1 METRAHYIIV
11 GLFTLTA
18 GAFALLFALWMSRSA
33 TDNDVVVYDVI
44 FREAVSGL
52 SVGSPVQYSGIR
64 VGEVERL
71 RLDPQ
76 DPRQVWAR
84 VRISSSAPV
93 KVDTLAR
100 LTMLNITGAAGI
112 ELSQGLP
119 SSPLLTAEQGSV
131 PIIQAAQ
138 SSLARLR
145 LNSDELLISIT
156 SLLDRANQ
164 MLSAE
169 NGEYV
174 TRILSNVEVVT
185 TNLVEQQATLG
196 AGLARL
202 ASAGEALNQLLA
214 RVDEQIAEHGDPL
227 LNSAAET
234 MVNMQR
240 FTQQMTTLMNDN
252 EQALTNGMQSFNE
265 LGPAIEDL
273 RGVLSG
279 LNDITN
285 RLEEDPA
292 GFLLGDDNIKEYQ
305 P

>member
-1 METRAHYIIV
+1 METRAHHIIV

-18 GAFALLFALWMSRSA
+18 GAFALLFALWMSRSG
-33 TDNDVVVYDVI
+33 TDSDVVAYDVI

-84 VRISSSAPV
+84 VSVSSSAPV

-119 SSPLLTAEQGSV
+119 SSPLLTSEQGV
-131 PIIQAAQ
+131 PVIQAEQ

-169 NGEYV
+169 NGAYV

-185 TNLVEQQATLG
+185 TNLVEQQATLR
-196 AGLARL
+196 AGLASL
-202 ASAGEALNQLLA
+202 ASAGEELNQLLA
-214 RVDEQIAEHGDPL
+214 RVDELFAEHGDPL
-227 LNSAAET
+227 LTSAAET

-252 EQALTNGMQSFNE
+252 EQALSNGMQSFNE

-279 LNDITN
+279 LNDITK

>member
-1 METRAHYIIV
+1 METRAHHIII
-11 GLFTLTA
+11 GLFTLGA
-18 GAFALLFALWMSRSA
+18 GALALLFALWMSHSG
-33 TDNDVVVYDVI
+33 TDDDVRLYDVI

-119 SSPLLTAEQGSV
+119 ESALLTAGEGV
-131 PIIQAAQ
+131 PVIQAEQ

-145 LNSDELLISIT
+145 LNSDELLLSIT

-164 MLSAE
+164 MLSEE
-169 NGEYV
+169 NGTYIS
-174 TRILSNVEVVT
+174 RILGNLNSVT
-185 TNLVEQQATLG
+185 DNLVEQQATLR
-196 AGLARL
+196 AGLASL
-202 ASAGEALNQLLA
+202 ASAGEELNQLLG
-214 RVDEQIAEHGDPL
+214 RVDDQFAEHGDPL
-227 LNSAAET
+227 LNTAAEP
-234 MVNMQR
+234 MDNVQR
-240 FTQQMTTLMNDN
+240 FTLQMTTLMGDN
-252 EQALTNGMQSFNE
+252 EQALSNGMQSFNE
-265 LGPAIEDL
+265 LGPAIEEL
-273 RGVLSG
+273 RSVLSG
-279 LNDITN
+279 LNDITT

>member
-1 METRAHYIIV
+1 METRAHHIII
-11 GLFTLTA
+11 GLFTLGA
-18 GAFALLFALWMSRSA
+18 GALALLFALWMSRSG
-33 TDNDVVVYDVI
+33 TDDDVRLYDVI

-119 SSPLLTAEQGSV
+119 ESALLTAGEGV
-131 PIIQAAQ
+131 PVIQAEQ

-145 LNSDELLISIT
+145 LNSDELLLSIT

-164 MLSAE
+164 MLSEE
-169 NGEYV
+169 NGAYI
-174 TRILSNVEVVT
+174 TRILGNLNSVT
-185 TNLVEQQATLG
+185 DNLVEQQATLR
-196 AGLARL
+196 AGLASL
-202 ASAGEALNQLLA
+202 ASAGEELNQLLG
-214 RVDEQIAEHGDPL
+214 RVDDQFAEHGDPL
-227 LNSAAET
+227 LNTAAET
-234 MVNMQR
+234 MNNVQR
-240 FTQQMTTLMNDN
+240 FTLQMTTLMDENQ
-252 EQALTNGMQSFNE
+252 QALSNGMQSFNE
-265 LGPAIEDL
+265 LGPAIEEL

-279 LNDITN
+279 LNDITT

>member
-1 METRAHYIIV
+1 METRAHHIIV

-18 GAFALLFALWMSRSA
+18 GAFALLFALWMSRSGS
-33 TDNDVVVYDVI
+33 DNDVVVYDVI

-71 RLDPQ
+71 RLDPE

-119 SSPLLTAEQGSV
+119 SSPLLTSDQGV
-131 PIIQAAQ
+131 PVIQAEQ

-164 MLSAE
+164 MLSEE
-169 NGEYV
+169 NGQYV

-185 TNLVEQQATLG
+185 TNLVEQQATLR
-196 AGLARL
+196 AGLASL
-202 ASAGEALNQLLA
+202 ASAGEELNQLLA
-214 RVDEQIAEHGDPL
+214 RVDEQFAEHGDPL
-227 LNSAAET
+227 LTSAAET

-252 EQALTNGMQSFNE
+252 EQALSNGMQSFNE

-279 LNDITN
+279 LNDITA

-292 GFLLGDDNIKEYQ
+292 GFLLGDDNIKEYR

>member
-1 METRAHYIIV
+1 METRAHHIIV

-18 GAFALLFALWMSRSA
+18 GAFALLFALWMSRSG

-71 RLDPQ
+71 RLDPE

-100 LTMLNITGAAGI
+100 LTVLNITGAAGI

-119 SSPLLTAEQGSV
+119 SSPLLTSDQGV
-131 PIIQAAQ
+131 PVIQAEQ

-164 MLSAE
+164 MLSEE
-169 NGEYV
+169 NGQYV

-185 TNLVEQQATLG
+185 TNLVEQQATLR
-196 AGLARL
+196 AGLASL
-202 ASAGEALNQLLA
+202 ASAGEELNQLLA
-214 RVDEQIAEHGDPL
+214 RVDEQFAEHGDPL
-227 LNSAAET
+227 LTSAAET

-252 EQALTNGMQSFNE
+252 EQALSNGMQSFNE

-279 LNDITN
+279 LNDITA

-292 GFLLGDDNIKEYQ
+292 GFLLGDDNIKEYE

>member
-1 METRAHYIIV
+1 METRAHHIIV

-18 GAFALLFALWMSRSA
+18 GAFALLFALWMSRSG
-33 TDNDVVVYDVI
+33 TDSDVVAYDVI

-84 VRISSSAPV
+84 VSVSSSAPV

-119 SSPLLTAEQGSV
+119 SSPLLTSEQGV
-131 PIIQAAQ
+131 PVIQAEQ

-169 NGEYV
+169 NGAYV

-185 TNLVEQQATLG
+185 TNLVEQQATLR
-196 AGLARL
+196 AGLSSL
-202 ASAGEALNQLLA
+202 ASAGEELNQLLA
-214 RVDEQIAEHGDPL
+214 RVDEQFAEHGDPL
-227 LNSAAET
+227 LTSAAET

-252 EQALTNGMQSFNE
+252 EQALSNGMQSFNE

-279 LNDITN
+279 LNDITK

>member
-1 METRAHYIIV
+1 METRAHHILV

-18 GAFALLFALWMSRSA
+18 GAFALLFALWMSRSG

-71 RLDPQ
+71 RLDPE

-119 SSPLLTAEQGSV
+119 SSPLLTSEQGV
-131 PIIQAAQ
+131 PIIQAEQ

-164 MLSAE
+164 MLSEE
-169 NGEYV
+169 NGQYV

-185 TNLVEQQATLG
+185 TNLVEQQATLR
-196 AGLARL
+196 AGLASL
-202 ASAGEALNQLLA
+202 ASAGEELNQLLA
-214 RVDEQIAEHGDPL
+214 RVDEQFAEHGDPL
-227 LNSAAET
+227 LTSAAET

-240 FTQQMTTLMNDN
+240 FTEQMTTMMNDN

-292 GFLLGDDNIKEYQ
+292 GFLLGDDNIKEYR

>member
-1 METRAHYIIV
+1 METRAQHIII
-11 GLFTLTA
+11 GLFTLGA
-18 GAFALLFALWMSRSA
+18 GALALLFALWMSRSG
-33 TDNDVVVYDVI
+33 TDDDVRLYDVI

-119 SSPLLTAEQGSV
+119 ESALLTAGEGV
-131 PIIQAAQ
+131 PVIQAEQ

-145 LNSDELLISIT
+145 LNSDELLLSIT

-164 MLSAE
+164 MLSEE
-169 NGEYV
+169 NGAYI
-174 TRILSNVEVVT
+174 TRILGNLNSVT
-185 TNLVEQQATLG
+185 DNLVEQQATLR
-196 AGLARL
+196 AGLASL
-202 ASAGEALNQLLA
+202 ASAGEELNQLLG
-214 RVDEQIAEHGDPL
+214 RVDDQFAEHGDPL
-227 LNSAAET
+227 LNTAAET
-234 MVNMQR
+234 MNNVQR
-240 FTQQMTTLMNDN
+240 FTLQMTTLMDENQ
-252 EQALTNGMQSFNE
+252 QALSNGMQSFNE
-265 LGPAIEDL
+265 LGPAIEEL

-279 LNDITN
+279 LNDITT

>member
-1 METRAHYIIV
+1 METRAHHIIV

-18 GAFALLFALWMSRSA
+18 GAFALLFALWMSRSGS
-33 TDNDVVVYDVI
+33 DNDVVVYDVI

-119 SSPLLTAEQGSV
+119 SSPLLTSDQGV
-131 PIIQAAQ
+131 PIIQAEQ

-169 NGEYV
+169 NGAYV

-185 TNLVEQQATLG
+185 TNLVEQQATLR
-196 AGLARL
+196 AGLASL
-202 ASAGEALNQLLA
+202 ASAGEELNQLLG
-214 RVDEQIAEHGDPL
+214 RVDEQFAEHGDPL
-227 LNSAAET
+227 LTSAAET
-234 MVNMQR
+234 MANMQR

-292 GFLLGDDNIKEYQ
+292 GFLLGDDNIKEYE

>member
-1 METRAHYIIV
+1 METRAHHIIV

-18 GAFALLFALWMSRSA
+18 GAFALLFALWMSRSG

-71 RLDPQ
+71 RLDPE

-119 SSPLLTAEQGSV
+119 SSPLLTSDQGV
-131 PIIQAAQ
+131 PIIQAEQ

-169 NGEYV
+169 NGAYV

-185 TNLVEQQATLG
+185 TNLVEQQATLR
-196 AGLARL
+196 AGLASL
-202 ASAGEALNQLLA
+202 ASAGEELNQLLA

-292 GFLLGDDNIKEYQ
+292 GFLLGDDNIKEYE

>member
-1 METRAHYIIV
+1 METRAHHIIV

-18 GAFALLFALWMSRSA
+18 GAFALLFALWMSRSGS
-33 TDNDVVVYDVI
+33 DNDVVVYDVI

-71 RLDPQ
+71 RLDPE

-100 LTMLNITGAAGI
+100 LTVLNITGAAGI

-119 SSPLLTAEQGSV
+119 SSPLLTSDQGV
-131 PIIQAAQ
+131 PVIQAEQ

-164 MLSAE
+164 MLSEE
-169 NGEYV
+169 NGQYV

-185 TNLVEQQATLG
+185 TNLVEQQATLR
-196 AGLARL
+196 AGLASL
-202 ASAGEALNQLLA
+202 ASAGEELNQLLA
-214 RVDEQIAEHGDPL
+214 RVDEQFAEHGDPL
-227 LNSAAET
+227 LTSAAET

-252 EQALTNGMQSFNE
+252 EQALSNGMQSFNE

-279 LNDITN
+279 LNDITA

-292 GFLLGDDNIKEYQ
+292 GFLLGDDNIKEYR

>member
-1 METRAHYIIV
+1 METRAHHIIV

-18 GAFALLFALWMSRSA
+18 GAFALLFALWMSRSG

-71 RLDPQ
+71 RLDPE

-100 LTMLNITGAAGI
+100 LTVLNITGAAGI

-119 SSPLLTAEQGSV
+119 SSPLLTSDQGV
-131 PIIQAAQ
+131 PVIQAEQ

-164 MLSAE
+164 MLSEE
-169 NGEYV
+169 NGQYV

-185 TNLVEQQATLG
+185 TNLVEQQATLR
-196 AGLARL
+196 AGLASL
-202 ASAGEALNQLLA
+202 ASAGEELNQLLA
-214 RVDEQIAEHGDPL
+214 RVDEQFAEHGDPL
-227 LNSAAET
+227 LTSAAET

-240 FTQQMTTLMNDN
+240 FTQQMTTLMNNN

-279 LNDITN
+279 LNDITA

-292 GFLLGDDNIKEYQ
+292 GFLLGDDNIKEYE

>member
-1 METRAHYIIV
+1 METRAHHIIV
-11 GLFTLTA
+11 GLFTLSA
-18 GAFALLFALWMSRSA
+18 GAFALLFALWMSRSSS
-33 TDNDVVVYDVI
+33 DNDVVVYDVI

-64 VGEVERL
+64 VGEVQRL

-84 VRISSSAPV
+84 VQVSSSAPV

-100 LTMLNITGAAGI
+100 LTVLNITGAAGI

-119 SSPLLTAEQGSV
+119 ESPLLTAAQGGV
-131 PIIQAAQ
+131 PVIQAEQ

-164 MLSAE
+164 MLSEE
-169 NGEYV
+169 NGLYV

-185 TNLVEQQATLG
+185 TNLVEQQATLR
-196 AGLARL
+196 AGLTSL
-202 ASAGEALNQLLA
+202 ADAGEELNQLLS
-214 RVDEQIAEHGDPL
+214 RVDQQIAEHGDPL
-227 LNSAAET
+227 LTSAAAT
-234 MVNMQR
+234 MANIQR
-240 FTQQMTTLMNDN
+240 FTQQMTTLIADN
-252 EQALTNGMQSFNE
+252 EQALNNGMQSFNE

-279 LNDITN
+279 LNDITT
-285 RLEEDPA
+285 RLEDDPA